1 MLLVATP
8 LASIIVLSTAPTAIL
23 AFVTF
28 PFFILVVVTELI
40 CNKFSLICP
49 ALICADIIV
58 SFVILSP
65 VTALSAILVV
75 SIELISN

>member
-1 MLLVATP
+1 MVAIP
-8 LASIIVLSTAPTAIL
+8 LASITVLLMAPVAIL
-23 AFVTF
+23 AVVIF
-28 PFFILVVVTELI
+28 PSFILVVVTEFV

-49 ALICADIIV
+49 ALICADFIV
-58 SFVILSP
+58 SLAILSP